1 MLRLCFSVLAC
12 KCVQTG
18 GDEEHYLVR
27 MISLLTQSLY
37 LAYFFL
43 WIKKKKCRS
52 EQ

>member
-37 LAYFFL
+37 LASVD
-43 WIKKKKCRS
+43 KKNCRS